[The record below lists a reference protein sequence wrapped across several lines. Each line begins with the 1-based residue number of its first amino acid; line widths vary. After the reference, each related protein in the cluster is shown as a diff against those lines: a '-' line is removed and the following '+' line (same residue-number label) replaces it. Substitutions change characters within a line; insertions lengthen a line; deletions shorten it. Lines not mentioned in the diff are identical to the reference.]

1 MKKERG
7 KRVNALFFYRYI
19 DERWEIGGV
28 SINRADVLAQDADFS
43 LSNRGERL
51 VDFLDTQRE
60 RESNG

>member
-1 MKKERG
+1 
-7 KRVNALFFYRYI
+7 LFFYRYI